1 MNWKNRSFKN
11 FEFSLSSLV
20 LWILKINESAVFLI
34 SLSLS
39 LCPSIHL
46 SWRRA
51 KQQGTSGRT
60 TDEW

>member
-39 LCPSIHL
+39 LSVRPSI
-46 SWRRA
+46 SGGGA
-51 KQQGTSGRT
+51 KKQGTSGRT